1 MADYVIVT
9 DNTAD
14 LPYSYY
20 KEHGM
25 EYTYLTYTMDGQSYG
40 KNQEL
45 EFSDFYAR
53 MRNGSMPTTS
63 QVNAEEAKEV
73 FCPILEQGKDI
84 LYLAFSSGLSGTYNS
99 VRLAAEEL
107 QEEYPERKIVV
118 IDTLS
123 ASLGEGLLVDKAVEL
138 KEQGLSLEENAAWL
152 EEHKLNLCHVF
163 TVDDL
168 FHLHRGGRVS
178 KVAAVVGTM
187 INLKPVLH
195 VDNEGHLIPLKNVRG
210 RKKSLN
216 GLVSLMEEQI
226 GEWKDKN
233 TKIFISHGDCRED
246 AEYVAKLVKEKFG
259 YETFL
264 INYVGATIGAHS
276 GPGTIALFFWGD
288 HR

>member
-1 MADYVIVT
+1 MTDYVIVT

>member
-99 VRLAAEEL
+99 VRLAGEEL
-107 QEEYPERKIVV
+107 QEEYPERKIIV

-210 RKKSLN
+210 RKKSLS

>member
-40 KNQEL
+40 KDHEL
-45 EFSDFYAR
+45 EFPDFYAR

-73 FCPILEQGKDI
+73 LRPILEQGKDI

-99 VRLAAEEL
+99 VRLAGEEL

-168 FHLHRGGRVS
+168 FHLH
-178 KVAAVVGTM
+178 
-187 INLKPVLH
+187 
-195 VDNEGHLIPLKNVRG
+195 
-210 RKKSLN
+210 
-216 GLVSLMEEQI
+216 
-226 GEWKDKN
+226 
-233 TKIFISHGDCRED
+233 
-246 AEYVAKLVKEKFG
+246 
-259 YETFL
+259 
-264 INYVGATIGAHS
+264 
-276 GPGTIALFFWGD
+276 
-288 HR
+288 

>member
-40 KNQEL
+40 KDHEL
-45 EFSDFYAR
+45 EFPDFYAR

-138 KEQGLSLEENAAWL
+138 KEQGLSL
-152 EEHKLNLCHVF
+152 
-163 TVDDL
+163 
-168 FHLHRGGRVS
+168 
-178 KVAAVVGTM
+178 
-187 INLKPVLH
+187 
-195 VDNEGHLIPLKNVRG
+195 
-210 RKKSLN
+210 
-216 GLVSLMEEQI
+216 
-226 GEWKDKN
+226 
-233 TKIFISHGDCRED
+233 
-246 AEYVAKLVKEKFG
+246 
-259 YETFL
+259 
-264 INYVGATIGAHS
+264 
-276 GPGTIALFFWGD
+276 
-288 HR
+288 